1 MEQDGDIVGRTII
14 VRGRNATMA
23 SASPTNNGGS
33 IAKPIKKICIILIS
47 LIPAVALLSIT
58 NVIVAHMF
66 VATAVLFPPKPK
78 AASPSVVQGNNRS
91 VKPKSSHKKY
101 PPKVET
107 KTVYISPTEEDLER
121 IKQEL
126 ESSDPLPP
134 ITTDD
139 DSQRSAARVQTVVTS
154 TETLLNQRDQD
165 YEMAKKEIG
174 DLAEAFASFV
184 ERLEQDT
191 SRDVP
196 TSAAT
201 AKHFEVQL
209 TFLRSVLGRTALK
222 DLDKQD
228 LMHVFTVVMED
239 LRWLLRDEEEPSAN
253 AEKNALFY
261 NVNNTLFTALID
273 ETTSEVNVANSACH
287 PLYLALEEGK
297 PSIEFTPPPKTV
309 TKKRKVKYTK
319 PAATPM
325 SSETARESDLYGL
338 VENIKNILSRR
349 DLSSIK
355 LDEHEPLPNPI
366 DDKGVDDI
374 RSQILP
380 MVNTIRK
387 KWETLVAQEL
397 QMRDYWMGRIE
408 AMKAD
413 SIPSN
418 DDGGGPCASTDL
430 VEGMV
435 AGGLETLRRK
445 GVLRSSLVHGVF
457 TSLSNSPD
465 MVLSVSDEM
474 KKVVVEEVF
483 PEIEDESDGGRASPP
498 STPGSSSWK
507 LGKRSI
513 FYAVDGPLLH
523 HGIVGWIDTFV
534 DAISGYNDHIDAM
547 VDWAIGVEGVSVGTS
562 MVDAFSKIVQKIPLP
577 VEYVGRFKKA
587 GILAGR
593 ARTLI
598 EE

>member
-1 MEQDGDIVGRTII
+1 
-14 VRGRNATMA
+14 MA
-23 SASPTNNGGS
+23 ASPTTNNGGS
-33 IAKPIKKICIILIS
+33 IARPIKKICIILIS

-58 NVIVAHMF
+58 NVIIAHMF

-91 VKPKSSHKKY
+91 VKPKSSVKKY

-107 KTVYISPTEEDLER
+107 KTVYISPTAEDLER

-126 ESSDPLPP
+126 ETADPLPP

-139 DSQRSAARVQTVVTS
+139 DSQRSAARVQTVITS

-174 DLAEAFASFV
+174 DLAESFASFV

-201 AKHFEVQL
+201 AKHFGVQL
-209 TFLRSVLGRTALK
+209 TFLRSVLGRTSFK
-222 DLDKQD
+222 DLDRQD

-239 LRWLLRDEEEPSAN
+239 LRWLLSAEEPSADG
-253 AEKNALFY
+253 EKNALFY

-273 ETTSEVNVANSACH
+273 ETTSEVNVTNSACH
-287 PLYLALEEGK
+287 PLYLALDDGK
-297 PSIEFTPPPKTV
+297 ASIEFTPPPKTV
-309 TKKRKVKYTK
+309 TKKPKVKYIK

-325 SSETARESDLYGL
+325 SNETARESHLYGL

-349 DLSSIK
+349 DLSSLK
-355 LDEHEPLPNPI
+355 LDEHESLPNPI
-366 DDKGVDDI
+366 DDDGVDDI
-374 RSQILP
+374 RLQILP
-380 MVNTIRK
+380 MVNTIQK

-397 QMRDYWMGRIE
+397 QMREYWMGRIE
-408 AMKAD
+408 AMKTD
-413 SIPSN
+413 SIPSS
-418 DDGGGPCASTDL
+418 DDGGGPCATPDL

-445 GVLRSSLVHGVF
+445 GVLRSTLVHGVF
-457 TSLSNSPD
+457 TSLSDNPD

-483 PEIEDESDGGRASPP
+483 PEIEDENDGGRVLPP
-498 STPGSSSWK
+498 PTPGSSSWK

-523 HGIVGWIDTFV
+523 HGIVGWIDSFV

-547 VDWAIGVEGVSVGTS
+547 VDWAIGDEEVSVGTS
-562 MVDAFSKIVQKIPLP
+562 MVDAFSKIVRKIPFP
-577 VEYVGRFKKA
+577 VEYVRRFKKA

-593 ARTLI
+593 TRTLL